1 MQQGR
6 KCSAS
11 QGDPKVVGFHTP
23 TPHHVCVYV
32 SHPAHLISRYPQEA
46 LMILL
51 GYPQDSEELPGLPAV
66 WMDGGI
72 SWWPPSIMNGCPRKG
87 CKWDLW
93 VV

>member
-1 MQQGR
+1 
-6 KCSAS
+6 
-11 QGDPKVVGFHTP
+11 
-23 TPHHVCVYV
+23 
-32 SHPAHLISRYPQEA
+32 
-46 LMILL
+46 MILL